1 VSVGSRLESL
11 AQAIERLAAP
21 VLAAHGL
28 VLVALEV
35 AGGRRLVVRFFVDK
49 PGGVGIDDCQRFSR
63 EIGDVLDVGNLVP
76 ESFDLEV
83 SSPGLDRELR
93 TDRELR
99 WAVGK
104 RVRAWTRE
112 PVDGRLEFV
121 GQLGEVEE
129 TFLTLAEASESGD
142 PGRHQ
147 VPRALLTKVRLEVEP
162 ARSARAGRSA

>member
-1 VSVGSRLESL
+1 MESL

-21 VLAAHGL
+21 VLGDHGL
-28 VLVALEV
+28 TLVALEV
-35 AGGRRLVVRFFVDK
+35 AGGRRLAVRFYVDK

-63 EIGDVLDVGNLVP
+63 EIGDVLDAGNLVP

-93 TDRELR
+93 TERELR

-112 PVDGRLEFV
+112 PVDGQREFAGRL
-121 GQLGEVEE
+121 GDVEDA
-129 TFLTLAEASESGD
+129 FLTLAEGSESGD
-142 PGRHQ
+142 PGRQ
-147 VPRALLTKVRLEVEP
+147 RLPRALLTKVRLEVELAP
-162 ARSARAGRSA
+162 RSARAGRSA